1 MVLKEYNV
9 VCEICEIVKMGR
21 LIKMEKLL
29 IVVVILVGIIATN
42 INANI
47 VEEDTVNNEV
57 VATP

>member
-1 MVLKEYNV
+1 
-9 VCEICEIVKMGR
+9 
-21 LIKMEKLL
+21 
-29 IVVVILVGIIATN
+29 VILVGIIATN